1 MGELFGLVLAELME
15 LSAKP
20 AFTSIDMSAILEDGA
35 PEYRKTAELLQQRT
49 GTQLSAGDCAMVRG
63 LAEAILVR
71 SARLVTATYAGIIW
85 HLAGAGKVA
94 RQHIAID
101 GSVYE
106 KMPLAKENVLKALYD
121 ILGEDA
127 AQVDTVLEGGGSG
140 LGAAIAAAMS
150 QKA

>member
-1 MGELFGLVLAELME
+1 M
-15 LSAKP
+15 
-20 AFTSIDMSAILEDGA
+20 
-35 PEYRKTAELLQQRT
+35 
-49 GTQLSAGDCAMVRG
+49 
-63 LAEAILVR
+63 
-71 SARLVTATYAGIIW
+71 
-85 HLAGAGKVA
+85 A